1 MSDEKKNPDLP
12 PDGIV
17 EKLDFK
23 LEQAKKFKDQFLG
36 IVTGK
41 LKLNL
46 SLT

>member
-23 LEQAKKFKDQFLG
+23 LEQAKKFKDQHQSDRDWE
-36 IVTGK
+36 T
-41 LKLNL
+41 
-46 SLT
+46 